1 MVNRHGSGICT
12 HCGMYFRESDVLE
25 IDYITPK
32 SVGGKDE
39 YKNLQILHRHCHDQ
53 KTIGLT
59 QTIAETLIF
68 T

>member
-1 MVNRHGSGICT
+1 
-12 HCGMYFRESDVLE
+12 MYFRESDVLE

-59 QTIAETLIF
+59 QTILETLIF